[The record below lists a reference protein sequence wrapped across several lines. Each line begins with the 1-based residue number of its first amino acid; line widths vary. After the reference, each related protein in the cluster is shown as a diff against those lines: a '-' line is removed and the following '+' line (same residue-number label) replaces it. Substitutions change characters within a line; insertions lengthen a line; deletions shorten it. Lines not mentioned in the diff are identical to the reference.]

1 MLNSND
7 KVVVPQLLVA
17 FLSSR
22 CLSFEVVRQV
32 SKTDVEN
39 CGKLHLL
46 ISISGRIKMCL
57 VPNAAKPLD
66 LSADICIAAATFEF
80 GIPVWEFGM
89 KDEVPKWKVSV
100 LPANCFVSVA
110 IFHDIPINNPQS
122 ILSHSQSIYASDFQW
137 GYSMIMYDII
147 QFHCYPS
154 SPIASEIPGNTW
166 HRQNPSFPARP
177 LTNGWPGTRC
187 SGGGSGEW
195 LGPRKSREHP
205 ARSNV
210 ALSTMTWHFLHR
222 ERTQPQCQA
231 PLKKT

>member
-1 MLNSND
+1 
-7 KVVVPQLLVA
+7 
-17 FLSSR
+17 
-22 CLSFEVVRQV
+22 
-32 SKTDVEN
+32 
-39 CGKLHLL
+39 
-46 ISISGRIKMCL
+46 
-57 VPNAAKPLD
+57 
-66 LSADICIAAATFEF
+66 
-80 GIPVWEFGM
+80 
-89 KDEVPKWKVSV
+89 
-100 LPANCFVSVA
+100 
-110 IFHDIPINNPQS
+110 
-122 ILSHSQSIYASDFQW
+122 
-137 GYSMIMYDII
+137 MIMYDII